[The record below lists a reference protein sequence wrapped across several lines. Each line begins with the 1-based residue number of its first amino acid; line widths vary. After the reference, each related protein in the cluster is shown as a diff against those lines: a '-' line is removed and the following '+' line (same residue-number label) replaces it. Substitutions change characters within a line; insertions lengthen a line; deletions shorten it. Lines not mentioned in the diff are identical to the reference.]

1 MNTATLNKETE
12 KAVNISFGVEIY
24 GECFTIKNVWF
35 PKSMISIEKRE
46 EDKISFSVKNDWFLD
61 KKVKEYCQAIV
72 ERGYN
77 VKHEIK
83 TYLSRINNVVIDWC
97 YAKNE

>member
-24 GECFTIKNVWF
+24 GELFTIKNVWM
-35 PKSMISIEKRE
+35 PKSMLQIAEVKDDI
-46 EDKISFSVKNDWFLD
+46 ISFEIRNDWFLD
-61 KKVKEYCQAIV
+61 KKVKEYCQRVVDA
-72 ERGYN
+72 GYR
-77 VKHEIK
+77 VKHEIT

-97 YAKNE
+97 NA